1 VTKSKWLFLLFVAAL
16 AGLFWFA
23 RGGDDRLE
31 LGSRE
36 PFAKGPYHAF
46 AQPWGAQDSR
56 LVRYWA
62 PFADKIDVDAARFP
76 NNTRFRF
83 TWPFWRPSSSTAGVW
98 GYSML
103 SFGNYDGGDGET
115 KIPPR
120 RVYEL
125 LDLSQ
130 RFAWSSSM
138 ALGDANLLTEFY
150 LRSNPNNSDAKLIEI
165 GWFLHA
171 PAATAAFVRGAQQ
184 IGRFTDAGGKAWQVA
199 RDEKY
204 VMLLPADGRDVR
216 AGTIDM
222 RAALQWLQEK
232 GVIKGDEWFT
242 GVAIGVEPLRGRGQV
257 QIDRWAVTSR

>member
-1 VTKSKWLFLLFVAAL
+1 MTKSKWLFLLFVALL
-16 AGLFWFA
+16 AGLVWFA
-23 RGGDDRLE
+23 RAGDDRLE

-36 PFAKGPYHAF
+36 PFAKGSYHAF
-46 AQPWGAQDSR
+46 AQPWGAQESR

-83 TWPFWRPSSSTAGVW
+83 TWPLWRPSSSTAGVW

-103 SFGNYDGGDGET
+103 SFGNYDGGEGET
-115 KIPPR
+115 KIAPH
-120 RVYEL
+120 RVFEL

-130 RFAWSSSM
+130 RFSWSSSM

-150 LRSNPNNSDAKLIEI
+150 LRSDPNNSESKLIEI

-171 PAATAAFVRGAQQ
+171 PPATAAFVRGAQQ
-184 IGRFTDAGGKAWQVA
+184 IGRFTDASGKAWQVA

-204 VMLLPADGRDVR
+204 VMFLPADAQDVR
-216 AGTIDM
+216 TGTIDM

-232 GVIKGDEWFT
+232 RVIGGDEWFT

-257 QIDRWAVTSR
+257 QIDRWAVTYR

>member
-1 VTKSKWLFLLFVAAL
+1 VTKSKWLFLLFVALL
-16 AGLFWFA
+16 AGLVWFA
-23 RGGDDRLE
+23 RAGDDRLE

-46 AQPWGAQDSR
+46 AQPWGAQESR

-83 TWPFWRPSSSTAGVW
+83 TWPLWRPSSSTAGVW

-216 AGTIDM
+216 AGTSDM

-257 QIDRWAVTSR
+257 QIDRWAVTYR

>member
-1 VTKSKWLFLLFVAAL
+1 MAKFKWLLLLIVLL
-16 AGLFWFA
+16 AGLFWFVS
-23 RGGDDRLE
+23 RGDDRIE

-83 TWPFWRPSSSTAGVW
+83 TWPFWRPSSSAAGVW

-150 LRSNPNNSDAKLIEI
+150 LRSDPNDSESKLIEI

-171 PAATAAFVRGAQQ
+171 PPATAAFVRAAQQ

-199 RDEKY
+199 REDKY
-204 VMLLPADGRDVR
+204 VMFMPADAQDVR
-216 AGTIDM
+216 TGTIDM
-222 RAALQWLQEK
+222 RAALHWLQEK
-232 GVIKGDEWFT
+232 GVIQGDEWFT

-257 QIDRWAVTSR
+257 QIDRWAVTYR

>member
-1 VTKSKWLFLLFVAAL
+1 MTKSKWLFLLFVALL
-16 AGLFWFA
+16 AGLVWFA
-23 RGGDDRLE
+23 RAGDDRLE

-46 AQPWGAQDSR
+46 AQPWGAQESR

-83 TWPFWRPSSSTAGVW
+83 TWPLWRPSSSTAGVW

-103 SFGNYDGGDGET
+103 SFGNYDGGEGET

-120 RVYEL
+120 RVFEL

-130 RFAWSSSM
+130 RFSWSSSM

-150 LRSNPNNSDAKLIEI
+150 LRSDPNNSESKLIEI

-171 PAATAAFVRGAQQ
+171 PRATAAFVRGAQQ
-184 IGRFTDAGGKAWQVA
+184 IGRFTDASGKAWQVA

-204 VMLLPADGRDVR
+204 VMFLPADAQDVR
-216 AGTIDM
+216 TGMIDM

-232 GVIKGDEWFT
+232 RVIGGDEWFT

-257 QIDRWAVTSR
+257 QIDRWAVTYR

>member
-1 VTKSKWLFLLFVAAL
+1 MTKSKWLFLLFVALL
-16 AGLFWFA
+16 AGLVWLA
-23 RGGDDRLE
+23 RAGDDRLE

-36 PFAKGPYHAF
+36 PFAKGSYHAF
-46 AQPWGAQDSR
+46 AQPWGAQESR

-83 TWPFWRPSSSTAGVW
+83 TWPLWRP
-98 GYSML
+98 
-103 SFGNYDGGDGET
+103 
-115 KIPPR
+115 
-120 RVYEL
+120 
-125 LDLSQ
+125 
-130 RFAWSSSM
+130 SSSM

-150 LRSNPNNSDAKLIEI
+150 LRSDPNNSESKLIEV

-171 PAATAAFVRGAQQ
+171 PPATAAFVRGAQQ
-184 IGRFTDAGGKAWQVA
+184 IGRFTDASGKAWQVA

-204 VMLLPADGRDVR
+204 VMFLPADAQDVR
-216 AGTIDM
+216 TGTIDM

-257 QIDRWAVTSR
+257 QVDRWAVTYR